1 MYQVQL
7 QGEYAMAPQHK
18 AFKKKPTKKTKAQKR
33 AEAAARVQ
41 KVQPTTNVSE
51 KDCFYYTCT
60 LSHDTCTHTYTHTHT
75 HTKQVEDLE
84 VAAVLPE
91 SCHSKL
97 QPQMKPAAYKKVKIE
112 NKRVSSTRFLVLF
125 IS

>member
-1 MYQVQL
+1 MYQIQS

-33 AEAAARVQ
+33 AEAAAWVQ
-41 KVQPTTNVSE
+41 NTQPTTKVSE
-51 KDCFYYTCT
+51 KDCCHYTCT

-75 HTKQVEDLE
+75 KQVQGLE

-97 QPQMKPAAYKKVKIE
+97 QPQMKPAAYTKVKIE
-112 NKRVSSTRFLVLF
+112 NKRVSSTRSLVLF